1 MYTIF
6 ICARYLKTW
15 IMVRWWRCK
24 MHFSIV
30 NARVLSHKKYN
41 LRILISTQHCPVCRM
56 LKTAW
61 KYVYNNCIFIAIN
74 FVYDLRGCCSKTHNK
89 KVSVSVFVYTRALLC
104 ASLRWLLSH
113 SVNNNFFFIYPQQAK
128 SWI

>member
-1 MYTIF
+1 
-6 ICARYLKTW
+6 
-15 IMVRWWRCK
+15 

-41 LRILISTQHCPVCRM
+41 LRILISTQHCPVCHV

-89 KVSVSVFVYTRALLC
+89 KVSVSVFVYSRLIVCVFALVVVTFCQQQFFLYIHNKQKVESNLAYSERVEWTRPVELYALE
-104 ASLRWLLSH
+104 
-113 SVNNNFFFIYPQQAK
+113 
-128 SWI
+128 